1 MWSMPK
7 VIQKI
12 YLLSIVIVLLFVKQ
26 AHPSP
31 SNESIKKNL
40 KNEWLVYNQ
49 KHDIYVPFIENTGQ
63 STNSFAF
70 FIKKNAS
77 DGEHL
82 HCCVQAGTSFFIEEK
97 IIAFYD
103 TKECF
108 KLNIDSLFKVYDKKD
123 LYISVY
129 NESLRLD
136 EFDTYLVSSKK
147 THQAS
152 VRNTESELIPRKI
165 DDVKNFYIIAFLLF
179 ASLLGVAY
187 NTNPKSFKEY
197 YALNKIFTLKLRQ
210 DDNTKFSLFN
220 RFTLAILFLHSTF
233 IAFVF
238 MVTFQLKH
246 EVLGSLI
253 SLKYNGLVIAIFD
266 WVKLS
271 IIVFSFLILKFLLL
285 QAISKLMHF
294 REIERV
300 HFFEFLRL
308 SIFIYSIALFS
319 VLIVMFSSYSP
330 AANHY
335 NWILYLIGGLSL
347 LRVIFLYI
355 KFLRMVTFKNLYL
368 FLYLC
373 TTEIFPLLMGF
384 KIFIWN

>member
-1 MWSMPK
+1 MPK
-7 VIQKI
+7 FIQKI
-12 YLLSIVIVLLFVKQ
+12 FLLSIVIVLLFIKQ
-26 AHPSP
+26 AYPSSAP
-31 SNESIKKNL
+31 SDQNIKKDL

-70 FIKKNAS
+70 FIKKNES
-77 DGEHL
+77 NGEHL

-103 TKECF
+103 TKKCF
-108 KLNIDSLFKVYDKKD
+108 KLNVDSLFKAYHKKN

-136 EFDTYLVSSKK
+136 EFETYIVSHQKK
-147 THQAS
+147 RQTA
-152 VRNTESELIPRKI
+152 VENTENTLIQREANDI
-165 DDVKNFYIIAFLLF
+165 KNFYIIAFLLF

-197 YALNKIFTLKLRQ
+197 YGINKTFSFKLRQ
-210 DDNTKFSLFN
+210 DDNIKLSLFD

-233 IAFVF
+233 IAFVLVVIF
-238 MVTFQLKH
+238 KTQNDA
-246 EVLGSLI
+246 LGNLI
-253 SLKYNGLVIAIFD
+253 TLKYHGLTLALYD
-266 WVKLS
+266 WLKLS
-271 IIVFSFLILKFLLL
+271 IIVFFFLLLKFLLI
-285 QAISKLMHF
+285 QAVSKLMRF
-294 REIERV
+294 AEIEKI

-308 SIFIYSIALFS
+308 SIFIYSLALIS
-319 VLIVMFSSYSP
+319 VLAVMFSSYNP
-330 AANHY
+330 VVGNY
-335 NWILYLIGGLSL
+335 NWVLYLVGGLSIF
-347 LRVIFLYI
+347 RVIFLYL

-373 TTEIFPLLMGF
+373 ATEIFPLLMGF